1 MKIAI
6 VGSGISGLTAAHL
19 LYREHDITLF
29 EAADRVGAQAHTM
42 NVSLD
47 GRDYAI
53 DVGFAVFSDQTC
65 PNFSALL
72 DRLGVPF
79 RPTENSYSVHDR
91 ASGLE
96 YKGSNLNTLFA
107 QRSNLFRLPFWTM
120 LREIRR
126 FNRESL
132 DDHANK
138 RIAAQVTL
146 GEYLRLGGYGERFID
161 HYIVP
166 MGGATWSMSRRQLL
180 QTPLECFIRLFES
193 LGLLSAGQDRRWYV
207 VDGGSRACINPLT
220 RAFGQ
225 RIRLN
230 CPVFEVLRDRLGVT
244 VLSPLGAER
253 FDKIVF
259 ACHSDQALR
268 LISQPSRAETD
279 ILGAL
284 RYVAGDVVL
293 HTDTALLPTRL
304 RAWASWN
311 YRLGDTPAQPASVTC
326 NVSRLQGLDA
336 PETFLVSLNQAEAIN
351 PARVLGRYSY
361 AQPRH
366 DLQGL
371 AAQKR
376 ANELRGANHSYF
388 CGAYWGSG
396 LHQDGVISAMQVAN
410 ALQMGTAT
418 AGLTERN
425 VSTAGAVRAPESAD
439 SHKRIPHQES

>member
-1 MKIAI
+1 MQCAERSRVKIAI

-207 VDGGSRACINPLT
+207 VDGGSRGLHQSADAGVRPANPAQLP
-220 RAFGQ
+220 RVRGAQGSP
-225 RIRLN
+225 R
-230 CPVFEVLRDRLGVT
+230 RDR
-244 VLSPLGAER
+244 
-253 FDKIVF
+253 
-259 ACHSDQALR
+259 
-268 LISQPSRAETD
+268 
-279 ILGAL
+279 
-284 RYVAGDVVL
+284 
-293 HTDTALLPTRL
+293 
-304 RAWASWN
+304 
-311 YRLGDTPAQPASVTC
+311 AQPARRRALRQD
-326 NVSRLQGLDA
+326 RLRLSQ
-336 PETFLVSLNQAEAIN
+336 
-351 PARVLGRYSY
+351 R
-361 AQPRH
+361 
-366 DLQGL
+366 
-371 AAQKR
+371 
-376 ANELRGANHSYF
+376 
-388 CGAYWGSG
+388 SG
-396 LHQDGVISAMQVAN
+396 
-410 ALQMGTAT
+410 AT
-418 AGLTERN
+418 ADQ
-425 VSTAGAVRAPESAD
+425 STVPRRDGHTRRTALRS
-439 SHKRIPHQES
+439 R